1 MQYITNKGISKY
13 REQTDVKYENCV
25 WNNDR
30 GEKIEVQIDSEQNGR
45 CSAKFLTFE

>member
-1 MQYITNKGISKY
+1 MDVMFYAVYNKGISKY

-30 GEKIEVQIDSEQNGR
+30 GEKIKVQIEREQNSR
-45 CSAKFLTFE
+45 CS